1 MKMIFDL
8 DMEKCVACGACAVAC
23 MDQNDIWPDREDRP
37 FRRVG
42 TVEPLP
48 GGQEI
53 GYLAI
58 ACMHCE
64 NAPCIPAC
72 PVGCLQKNAMGL
84 TVYDNTRCIGCHSC
98 AMACPFGAPTYGAD
112 GKMHKCDGCAVRL
125 ENGLLPACVRVCP
138 TGALTCRPEE
148 EYNSVRL
155 ASSMRTIMERA
166 KG

>member
-37 FRRVG
+37 FRRVERSSRCPAG
-42 TVEPLP
+42 RKSAIWPLPACTVKTPPASRLP
-48 GGQEI
+48 GG
-53 GYLAI
+53 L
-58 ACMHCE
+58 
-64 NAPCIPAC
+64 PAEE
-72 PVGCLQKNAMGL
+72 
-84 TVYDNTRCIGCHSC
+84 RH
-98 AMACPFGAPTYGAD
+98 GAD
-112 GKMHKCDGCAVRL
+112 RVRQHALYRLPQLRDGLSLRRPHLRGRRKMHKCDGCAVRL